1 VERENGNLDHCPRTQ
16 IKFRSSQRNRTMVKD
31 NKIVEFLLVAGEE
44 IDYDIEEAETV
55 ETEGDFNPCLV

>member
-1 VERENGNLDHCPRTQ
+1 
-16 IKFRSSQRNRTMVKD
+16 MVKD